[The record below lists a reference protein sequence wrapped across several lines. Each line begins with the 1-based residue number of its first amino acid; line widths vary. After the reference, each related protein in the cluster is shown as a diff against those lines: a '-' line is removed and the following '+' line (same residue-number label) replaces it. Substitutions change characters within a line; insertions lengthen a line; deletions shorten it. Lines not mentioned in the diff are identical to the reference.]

1 MEKPEF
7 LKLDKCKLDLVILA
21 GGKGS
26 ESKKFLGNS
35 PKPMVKFNNKFF
47 LQYLINQYSKYN
59 FKRIIILTGFRSKII
74 HRKFNNINKNFINIV
89 CLKEKKR
96 DGHWRRSVR
105 S

>member
-26 ESKKFLGNS
+26 RVKKFLGNS

-47 LQYLINQYSKYN
+47 LQYLKLFVS
-59 FKRIIILTGFRSKII
+59 
-74 HRKFNNINKNFINIV
+74 
-89 CLKEKKR
+89 
-96 DGHWRRSVR
+96 
-105 S
+105 